1 MWVESYIVGQILPCN
16 SSTISIR
23 IIIVRLLTIRHEY
36 LTARAAVTARRAI
49 HVDNLPDRLVYS
61 LALEYRE
68 KRATGQGKARHGGL
82 DLSEIYTFINCEI
95 KLLKIVPSAL

>member
-1 MWVESYIVGQILPCN
+1 MRVECYIVGQVLPCN
-16 SSTISIR
+16 SNISNR
-23 IIIVRLLTIRHEY
+23 IIVVRLLTIGHEY
-36 LTARAAVTARRAI
+36 LTARATITARRAV
-49 HVDNLPDRLVYS
+49 HVDNLPDGLVHS

-68 KRATGQGKARHGGL
+68 QRATGQGKARHGGL